1 MLDILYALLFPGR
14 DSVWCI
20 LVPLAI
26 PCYWWVWIK
35 AEWILEISKPIFNQS
50 INATDSYSPLSVIH
64 GEGVGREWKPFDTKI
79 STRVEL
85 QEAGGQ
91 GFLCLDPP
99 LPKDLSHQG
108 KQALL
113 LPNPRLLPAPRPG
126 SRQQPKCVFL
136 GCGVPLRPGSV
147 LSYSPGN
154 RRGCYNLLQGKAKER
169 VQDAE
174 DTEGKLSSIKPSPF
188 NLITKLT

>member
-126 SRQQPKCVFL
+126 SRQQPKCVFW
-136 GCGVPLRPGSV
+136 GVVFPFAPGPFLATLPATGGV
-147 LSYSPGN
+147 VTIYCKGK
-154 RRGCYNLLQGKAKER
+154 RKRGSRMLKIQKANYPPSNPALL
-169 VQDAE
+169 
-174 DTEGKLSSIKPSPF
+174 TW
-188 NLITKLT
+188 